1 MLLESDKPGIVVAQ
15 LETTDG
21 KVLGST
27 KFLYKEEISTGFQK
41 IVCSKNYGG
50 KLIMGLSDF
59 GAKED
64 QAMANESEANQ
75 GEDLLYP
82 IGDQSDISPYNI
94 NTKSSRQVMRIEKN
108 INKWVID
115 QSQFQILRTNIIEIV
130 QQENY
135 GRDLGS

>member
-75 GEDLLYP
+75 GKDLLYP

>member
-1 MLLESDKPGIVVAQ
+1 MLDIHHFFLLILLLESDKPGIVVAQ

-64 QAMANESEANQ
+64 QAVANESEANQ
-75 GEDLLYP
+75 GKDLLYP
-82 IGDQSDISPYNI
+82 IGDISPYNI
-94 NTKSSRQVMRIEKN
+94 NTKSSRQVMRIGKN
-108 INKWVID
+108 IN
-115 QSQFQILRTNIIEIV
+115 
-130 QQENY
+130 
-135 GRDLGS
+135 